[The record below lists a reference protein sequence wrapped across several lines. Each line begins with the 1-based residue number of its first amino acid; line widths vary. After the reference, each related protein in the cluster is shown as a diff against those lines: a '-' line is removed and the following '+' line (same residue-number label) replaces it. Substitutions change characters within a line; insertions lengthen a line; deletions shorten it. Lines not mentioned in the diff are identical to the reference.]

1 MFKFTNQLK
10 QTKNDR
16 TYQNSIGIKST
27 EKSI

>member
-16 TYQNSIGIKST
+16 TNQNSGRIKSAK
-27 EKSI
+27 KSI